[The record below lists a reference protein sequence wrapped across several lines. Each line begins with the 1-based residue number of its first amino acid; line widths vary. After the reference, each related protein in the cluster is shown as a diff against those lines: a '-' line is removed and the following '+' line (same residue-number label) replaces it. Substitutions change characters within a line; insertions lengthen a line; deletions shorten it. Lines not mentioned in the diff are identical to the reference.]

1 MAAPQQPAPD
11 TPSAGTIIVVGS
23 LNADLTITTARLPGP
38 GETVAG
44 RDFSTRPGGKGAN
57 QAVAAARLG
66 GRVRMV
72 GAVGKDDHGDLLL
85 RSAEEDGVDTS
96 LVRRHSDTPTGVA
109 VIEVDDRGEN
119 SIVVYPGANGTVTPA
134 DIERVA
140 PDLAEAEVL
149 CLCFE
154 TPMPA
159 VLAAATAAHGAGATV
174 IVNPSPY
181 ATVPPE
187 LLAVTSVLVVNEHEA
202 AELFEVAD
210 VASDWPSTVTAVRR
224 FFPGDTVI
232 TLGGSGSVVIEADP
246 ADDGPGWTPV
256 PALPVDAVDT
266 TGSGDAFL
274 GALALGY
281 AQGVPVVDAARRAS
295 VVAGLAATR
304 PGAQTSYPT
313 TEEVGAARLD

>member
-1 MAAPQQPAPD
+1 MPR
-11 TPSAGTIIVVGS
+11 TIIVVGS

-38 GETVAG
+38 GETVSG

-72 GAVGKDDHGDLLL
+72 GAVGQDDHGDLLL
-85 RSAEEDGVDTS
+85 RSAEANGVDTS
-96 LVRRHSDTPTGVA
+96 LVRRLAATPTGVA
-109 VIEVDDRGEN
+109 VIQVDERGEN
-119 SIVVYPGANGTVTPA
+119 SIVVYPGANGTVTST
-134 DIERVA
+134 DVERMA
-140 PDLAEAEVL
+140 PDLAAAAVV

-159 VLAAATAAHGAGATV
+159 VIAAATTGRGAGATV
-174 IVNPSPY
+174 ILNPSPY
-181 ATVPPE
+181 ATVPAE
-187 LLAVTSVLVVNEHEA
+187 LLEETSVLVVNEHEA
-202 AELFEVAD
+202 AALFGVAD
-210 VASDWPSTVTAVRR
+210 VTADWPSTVTAVRR
-224 FFPGDTVI
+224 CFAGDTVI

-246 ADDGPGWTPV
+246 AGDDAGWTAV
-256 PALPVDAVDT
+256 PALAVDVVDT

-281 AQGVPVVDAARRAS
+281 AQSIPVVEAARRAS

-313 TEEVGAARLD
+313 IDEVGAVTLA

>member
-1 MAAPQQPAPD
+1 MAASQRPVPGAPV
-11 TPSAGTIIVVGS
+11 PGTIIVVGS
-23 LNADLTITTARLPGP
+23 LNADLTITTTRLPGP

-72 GAVGKDDHGDLLL
+72 GAVGQDDHGDLLL
-85 RSAEEDGVDTS
+85 RSAEANGVDTS
-96 LVRRHSDTPTGVA
+96 LVRRLAATPTGVA
-109 VIEVDDRGEN
+109 VIQVDERGEN
-119 SIVVYPGANGTVTPA
+119 SIVVYPGANGTVTST
-134 DIERVA
+134 DVERIA
-140 PDLAEAEVL
+140 PDLAAAAVV

-159 VLAAATAAHGAGATV
+159 VIAAATTGCAAGATV
-174 IVNPSPY
+174 ILNPSPY
-181 ATVPPE
+181 ATVPAE
-187 LLAVTSVLVVNEHEA
+187 LLEVTSVLVVNEYEA
-202 AELFEVAD
+202 AALFEVAD
-210 VASDWPSTVTAVRR
+210 ITADWPSTVMAVRR
-224 FFPGDTVI
+224 CFAGDTVI

-246 ADDGPGWTPV
+246 AGDDSWTAV
-256 PALPVDAVDT
+256 PALTVDVVDT

-281 AQGVPVVDAARRAS
+281 AQSIPVIEAARRAS

-313 TEEVGAARLD
+313 IDEVGAVIPA